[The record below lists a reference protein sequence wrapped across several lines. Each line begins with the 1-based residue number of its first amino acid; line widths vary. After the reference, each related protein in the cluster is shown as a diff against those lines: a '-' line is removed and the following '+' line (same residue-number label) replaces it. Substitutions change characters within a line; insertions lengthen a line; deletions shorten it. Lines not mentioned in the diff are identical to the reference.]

1 MNCRVPP
8 DANMTD
14 KENHSGIDND
24 GYLTKPEMARRLRR
38 TARTIEAW
46 MRKGY
51 LPFIK
56 IGRSVL
62 FHAPTVERH
71 LKDNHQ
77 VIRRAGYAASPRRQ
91 LIRTQHLNQN
101 ERNAMRR

>member
-8 DANMTD
+8 DADMTD
-14 KENHSGIDND
+14 KEIQSTIDNE
-24 GYLTKPEMARRLRR
+24 GYLTKTEMARRLRR
-38 TARTIEAW
+38 TARTVEQW

-51 LPFIK
+51 LPFMK

-62 FHAPTVERH
+62 FHAPTVEQY

-77 VIRRAGYAASPRRQ
+77 VIRRNGTPASPRRQ
-91 LIRTQHLNQN
+91 RSRISSTLVKMKGTP
-101 ERNAMRR
+101 